1 MKKAQIAFRT
11 TALMLL
17 LPFTTYSAYEAVAQ
31 SSNSQNTSS
40 KQRSLPNTSLTQNTT
55 REEVLKNTSWQVVP
69 GARVGKN
76 PADTLIDINNL
87 NRQEKVITFDITG
100 YQSFYYRLQGDCST
114 REVRFL
120 RRGLLRL
127 GDKVNYQLVDG
138 EEATRVV
145 DFHRTVLDFAC
156 KQSNTQIASSPAG
169 SSSSKKIP
177 EGIYWVGTTGM
188 ALEVKGG
195 QYQYRDEETT
205 TSWKP
210 ISELTPIKDGV
221 LKAGETYW
229 CLSTLPK
236 PQNSR
241 LAVCSASGWTVS
253 PPIASQPSIATPVK
267 PSTSTTLSAPTNSPV
282 QPTTVSSIPQ
292 PPSGSQP
299 SSIPQSPPPTPQLP
313 SNQTPSQSPQPVPQ
327 TPSPPTDQPPSSPP
341 LPQQPQQSQ
350 TPSSPQQ
357 APLPFTKP
365 GDWLGQAP
373 QGGAGYYPDANS
385 ACESLAKFRGRTLKG
400 VTFFYRYNVVFMGV
414 AGAICHMGDTWEQ
427 TDVRCPGGY
436 VYRERQGACVA
447 TSQPLLDAIEI
458 ARRLRDEYPGWN
470 TELDDCPCRVED
482 AKAEAESGKWSSYT
496 PLQSYHPGAVSE
508 YRSSES
514 RVRTYPPLNKPT
526 DMPRLRPG
534 QQCVYDAKGDLINYG
549 AGAGTPDAYS
559 PEITLPLQGAPS
571 YYGIETNSHTFW
583 DVRSS
588 DVMRWEDYQETWVP
602 NRGKDPKTGK
612 VCPINTVPPK

>member
-1 MKKAQIAFRT
+1 MKKVQILFTT
-11 TALMLL
+11 TALTLL
-17 LPFTTYSAYEAVAQ
+17 FSFPSYSEKVQ
-31 SSNSQNTSS
+31 HSGTQGQNSP
-40 KQRSLPNTSLTQNTT
+40 PNTSLTQNTT
-55 REEVLKNTSWQVVP
+55 REEVLKNTSWQIVP

-114 REVRFL
+114 RQVRFL

-156 KQSNTQIASSPAG
+156 KQSNTQIASSPAR

-253 PPIASQPSIATPVK
+253 PPVASQPSIATLPVK
-267 PSTSTTLSAPTNSPV
+267 PSTSTTSSAPTNSPV

-292 PPSGSQP
+292 PLSGSQP
-299 SSIPQSPPPTPQLP
+299 SSIPQSPPSTTQSP
-313 SNQTPSQSPQPVPQ
+313 SNQ
-327 TPSPPTDQPPSSPP
+327 PSPP
-341 LPQQPQQSQ
+341 SQ
-350 TPSSPQQ
+350 TPEQPQSPPKPQPSPPSQPPPSLPKTPADSNAQMPSSEALQ
-357 APLPFTKP
+357 AAL
-365 GDWLGQAP
+365 Q
-373 QGGAGYYPDANS
+373 
-385 ACESLAKFRGRTLKG
+385 
-400 VTFFYRYNVVFMGV
+400 
-414 AGAICHMGDTWEQ
+414 
-427 TDVRCPGGY
+427 
-436 VYRERQGACVA
+436 RERTA
-447 TSQPLLDAIEI
+447 
-458 ARRLRDEYPGWN
+458 
-470 TELDDCPCRVED
+470 
-482 AKAEAESGKWSSYT
+482 GKLS
-496 PLQSYHPGAVSE
+496 
-508 YRSSES
+508 
-514 RVRTYPPLNKPT
+514 
-526 DMPRLRPG
+526 
-534 QQCVYDAKGDLINYG
+534 
-549 AGAGTPDAYS
+549 
-559 PEITLPLQGAPS
+559 
-571 YYGIETNSHTFW
+571 
-583 DVRSS
+583 
-588 DVMRWEDYQETWVP
+588 
-602 NRGKDPKTGK
+602 
-612 VCPINTVPPK
+612 